1 MAPENKLD
9 KSKMVVVEGSY
20 AVAHAVK
27 VCRPNV
33 ISAYPITPQTHIVED
48 LSQFMA
54 DGEIPNCEYINVESE
69 FSALSALV
77 GSSAAGARCYSA
89 TTSQGLELM
98 HEVLFNVSG
107 MRLPVVMTIANRAVS
122 APISIWNDHQD
133 AISQRD
139 TGWIQIYAENIQEIS
154 DMTAQAYKIAEDK
167 DILMP
172 AMTCMD
178 GFILSHVYE
187 PVVLLEQDLTDE
199 FLPAY
204 EPENIL
210 DPKNPLSF
218 GAFADPNYYT
228 EFRYLQEQ
236 AMQKALKKI
245 EDVANEFY
253 DVYGRYYGGLIDE
266 YRTDDADIIIM
277 AMGSI
282 VGTIKDV
289 IDKLRDRNVK
299 VGLLKVRS
307 FRPFPVE
314 AITNALKDAKVVV
327 VLDKNISLGL
337 NEGALFTETKSSL
350 YNTDIRVPVVGYMI
364 GHGGRDIKIDT
375 IEKII
380 DEATDVMKTGIKI
393 ESQFT
398 DVKEELI

>member
-27 VCRPNV
+27 TCRPNV

-54 DGEIPNCEYINVESE
+54 DGEIQNCEYINVESE

-98 HEVLFNVSG
+98 HEVLFNISG

-139 TGWIQIYAENIQEIS
+139 TGWIQIYAENTQEIS
-154 DMTAQAYKIAEDK
+154 DMTAQAYKISEDK

-204 EPENIL
+204 EPEQVL

-266 YRTDDADIIIM
+266 YRTDDADIIVM

-289 IDKLRDRNVK
+289 IDRLRDRNVK
-299 VGLLKVRS
+299 VGVLKVRS
-307 FRPFPVE
+307 FRPFPVD
-314 AITNALKDAKVVV
+314 AIKNAVKDAKVVV
-327 VLDKNISLGL
+327 VLDKNVSLGL

-350 YNTDIRVPVVGYMI
+350 YNTDIRIPVVGYMV
-364 GHGGRDIKIDT
+364 GHGGRDIKVDT
-375 IEKII
+375 ISKII
-380 DEATDVMKTGIKI
+380 DEAQEVMKTGIKI

-398 DVKEELI
+398 DVKEELL

>member
-1 MAPENKLD
+1 MAREMKID

-27 VCRPNV
+27 TCRPNV
-33 ISAYPITPQTHIVED
+33 ISAYPITPQTHIVEE

-107 MRLPVVMTIANRAVS
+107 MRLPVVMTVTNRAVS
-122 APISIWNDHQD
+122 APISIWNDQQD

-139 TGWIQIYAENIQEIS
+139 TGWIQLYAENIQEVS
-154 DMTAQAYKIAEDK
+154 DMTAQAYKVSEDK

-172 AMTCMD
+172 SMACMD

-187 PVVLLEQDLTDE
+187 PVVLLEQELTND
-199 FLPAY
+199 FLPTY
-204 EPENIL
+204 EPERVL
-210 DPKNPLSF
+210 DPKNPLTF

-236 AMQKALKKI
+236 AMQRALKKI
-245 EDVANEFY
+245 EDAANEFY
-253 DVYGRYYGGLIDE
+253 DVYGRHFGGLIDE
-266 YRTDDADIIIM
+266 YRTDDAEIVIM

-282 VGTIKDV
+282 IGTIKDL

-314 AITNALKDAKVVV
+314 AIKNVVRDAKVVV

-350 YNTDIRVPVVGYMI
+350 YNTDIRVPVVGYMV
-364 GHGGRDIKIDT
+364 GQGGRDIKVST

-380 DEATDVMKTGIKI
+380 DDAQEVMKSGIKI

-398 DVKEELI
+398 DVKEELL